1 MPDPRRNPSAR
12 PSRHQ
17 ARGCPLRRLQP
28 QRSLKGNSMETNLPA
43 LLSLQHGAVL
53 PVFNRLPVK
62 ARVRDRGIDYCV
74 LYCDRNGAALQRM
87 DETQATVTFSQA
99 ELTEA
104 LNRPGNPMTVEKDFY
119 AETKARARLK
129 GADKLSGLNPSDQET
144 VLKREYFVRSFYEMR
159 ADYREKCRL
168 ARIDGMPLP
177 PRVSKSRDSLLRVIP
192 LISLK
197 WRAQQLA
204 SSPKATY
211 RTKEKTVTLVEPTP
225 STLKTWMQKME
236 ENDFDPVFLRNQY
249 RDERQEYFTADE
261 LIHLNAAIAAACSR
275 TDPDLAR
282 IHADMVT
289 VMEAENKIR
298 GADDQLRIPCESTL
312 RNRYAELPE
321 MKRDLAHDGKDAAK
335 RKWQPEHGGIDVI
348 RAGERMEVDDHETD
362 LHTILAKMGVWK
374 TMSKAD
380 RAKVKRIRLW
390 ISAGVDVAS
399 RSLAALYVSSRPPSM
414 KSAMAVLEMATREK
428 TDIARRLGCSTA
440 WVQGGTMETIAVDS
454 AAYFAHRPFRIAV
467 NDMGSD
473 LFLPPAGEAP
483 WRGFIERWFGTF
495 GHQMFNYFNGRT
507 WSSSSEK
514 GDYDSE
520 AEADMIADQV
530 AECMLRWA
538 VDGYH
543 NAPHSE
549 LNGAT
554 PLNRWLELSRD
565 YGVMPGPTGAIR
577 THLFGTYIKRTISKK
592 GLRAAGL
599 YFQSKQLQKIRRK
612 VGKTPVVARI
622 NNHNLGSASV
632 WAEDGWIEVPCV
644 HKELEGV
651 SIWQWLAATEKLRL
665 FNTENAKV
673 SRGTLQAT
681 FLWLKNQAEMARLES
696 GLLSPV
702 LAEEDYQ
709 RFEQSMDRTFDVV
722 EKPFEGEFVPDGEWH
737 PSNELFAALAIQ
749 PVIYA
754 KAKKSAKAVREEANT
769 GSRPEIGTM
778 PKVQAEASAAEPL
791 ERVDNETTVVRR
803 ITSNIFDN

>member
-1 MPDPRRNPSAR
+1 
-12 PSRHQ
+12 
-17 ARGCPLRRLQP
+17 
-28 QRSLKGNSMETNLPA
+28 METNLHTILA
-43 LLSLQHGAVL
+43 LQHGAVL
-53 PVFNRLPVK
+53 PLFHRLPIN

-87 DETQATVTFSQA
+87 DETNATVTFSQA
-99 ELTEA
+99 QLAEA
-104 LNRPGNPMTVEKDFY
+104 LNRPSEPMTVEKDFY
-119 AETKARARLK
+119 SETKARARVK
-129 GADKLSGLNPSDQET
+129 GGDKLSAFNPKDQET
-144 VLKREYFVRSFYEMR
+144 VLKREFFVRSFFEMR
-159 ADYREKCRL
+159 SEYREKLRL
-168 ARIDGMPLP
+168 ARMDNIDP
-177 PRVSKSRDSLLRVIP
+177 PAPVSKSRESLLRVIP

-197 WRAQQLA
+197 WRALQMA
-204 SSPKATY
+204 HAPKATY
-211 RTKEKTVTLVEPTP
+211 RTKEKTVTFVEPTP
-225 STLKTWMQKME
+225 SALKRWIQTME

-261 LIHLNAAIAAACSR
+261 LIHLNAAIAAAFSR

-289 VMEAENKIR
+289 VMEAENKLR
-298 GADDQLRIPCESTL
+298 AAADQLRIPCESTL
-312 RNRYAELPE
+312 RSRYAELPE

-348 RAGERMEVDDHETD
+348 RACERLEVDDHETD
-362 LHTILAKMGVWK
+362 VHTILAKIGVWK

-380 RAKVKRIRLW
+380 RAKMKRVRLW
-390 ISAGVDVAS
+390 ISAGIDVAS

-414 KSAMAVLEMATREK
+414 KSAMAVLEMATRDK
-428 TDIARRLGCSTA
+428 TDIAKRLGCSTA

-454 AAYFAHRPFRIAV
+454 AVYFAHRPFRIAV

-483 WRGFIERWFGTF
+483 WRGFIERWFGTLS
-495 GHQMFNYFNGRT
+495 HQMFNYFNGRT
-507 WSSSSEK
+507 WGSSGEK

-520 AEADMIADQV
+520 AEADMVADQV
-530 AECMLRWA
+530 AECLLRWA
-538 VDGYH
+538 IDGYH

-549 LNGAT
+549 LNDST
-554 PLNRWLELSRD
+554 PQNRWLELSRD
-565 YGVMPGPTGAIR
+565 YGVMPGPTGALR

-592 GLRAAGL
+592 GLRIAGL
-599 YFQSKQLQKIRRK
+599 QFQSKQLQKIRRK
-612 VGKTPVVARI
+612 VGKTPVVGRI

-632 WAEDGWIEVPCV
+632 WTEEGWMEVPCV

-665 FNTENAKV
+665 FNAENAKV
-673 SRGTLQAT
+673 FRGTLQAT
-681 FLWLKNQAEMARLES
+681 FLWLRQQAEMARLES

-702 LAEEDYQ
+702 LSDEDYQ
-709 RFEQSMDRTFDVV
+709 RFEKSMDRTFDVV
-722 EKPFEGEFVPDGEWH
+722 DKPFEGEFRPEGEWH
-737 PSNELFAALAIQ
+737 PSNELFAALGIQ

-754 KAKKSAKAVREEANT
+754 KAKKSARAVPEEANA

-778 PKVQAEASAAEPL
+778 PKQQAEAPAAELP
-791 ERVDNETTVVRR
+791 ERVDDETTVVRR

>member
-1 MPDPRRNPSAR
+1 MR
-12 PSRHQ
+12 
-17 ARGCPLRRLQP
+17 
-28 QRSLKGNSMETNLPA
+28 TNLPA

-99 ELTEA
+99 DITEA
-104 LNRPGNPMTVEKDFY
+104 LNRPGNPMTIEKDFY

-129 GADKLSGLNPSDQET
+129 GADKLSGMNPSDQDT

-168 ARIDGMPLP
+168 ARMDRMPLP

-197 WRAQQLA
+197 WCAHQLA

-225 STLKTWMQKME
+225 STLKNWMQTME

-289 VMEAENKIR
+289 AMEAENKTR
-298 GADDQLRIPCESTL
+298 GAGDQLRIPCESTL
-312 RNRYAELPE
+312 RNRYADLPE
-321 MKRDLAHDGKDAAK
+321 MKRDLAHDGKEAAK
-335 RKWQPEHGGIDVI
+335 RKWQPEHGGIDVV
-348 RAGERMEVDDHETD
+348 RAGERVEVDDHETD
-362 LHTILAKMGVWK
+362 LHTVLAMIGVWK
-374 TMSKAD
+374 TMSKTE

-390 ISAGVDVAS
+390 ISAGIDVAS
-399 RSLAALYVSSRPPSM
+399 RGLTALYVSARPPSN
-414 KSAMAVLEMATREK
+414 KSAMTVLEMSTRDK

-440 WVQGGTMETIAVDS
+440 WIQGGTIETIAVDS
-454 AAYFAHRPFRIAV
+454 ATYFANRSFRIAV
-467 NDMGSD
+467 NDMGTD

-483 WRGFIERWFGTF
+483 WRGFIERWFRTLS
-495 GHQMFNYFNGRT
+495 HQMFNYFNGRT
-507 WSSSSEK
+507 WGSSVEK

-530 AECMLRWA
+530 AECLLRWA
-538 VDGYH
+538 IDGYH

-549 LNGAT
+549 LNGST
-554 PLNRWLELSRD
+554 PQNRWLELSRD
-565 YGVMPGPTGAIR
+565 YGVMPGPTGALR
-577 THLFGTYIKRTISKK
+577 THLFGTHIKRTISKK
-592 GLRAAGL
+592 GIRSAGL
-599 YFQSKQLQKIRRK
+599 QFQSKELQKIRRR
-612 VGKTPVVARI
+612 VGKTPVIARI
-622 NNHNLGSASV
+622 NNHNLGSLSV
-632 WAEDGWIEVPCV
+632 WTEDGWIEVPCV
-644 HKELEGV
+644 HQDLEGV

-665 FNTENAKV
+665 FNAENAKV

-702 LAEEDYQ
+702 LADEDYQ
-709 RFEQSMDRTFDVV
+709 RFEKSMDRTFDVV
-722 EKPFEGEFVPDGEWH
+722 ERPFEGEYRPEGEWH
-737 PSNELFAALAIQ
+737 PSNELFAALGIH
-749 PVIYA
+749 PVVYA
-754 KAKKSAKAVREEANT
+754 AKKKSAKTAREEADA
-769 GSRPEIGTM
+769 GGRPQLGTM
-778 PKVQAEASAAEPL
+778 PKQQEQEQEAHAHEPNGP
-791 ERVDNETTVVRR
+791 VDDETTIVRR
-803 ITSNIFDN
+803 ITTNIFEN